1 MSTVTTLRA
10 GDDFEESPLPPNG
23 AASSSDMKAAAPK
36 PLFGGV
42 SAKTAARAQKGEL
55 STSRTGNR
63 KQAAYSFSKPKK
75 GLFIKVN
82 PDPAYTLTNVP
93 VFLNDATDSWHYI
106 TPELYE
112 SGELPDRFVRA
123 CKLMDIF
130 VVGGADGSFFLWPV
144 PVTSHSS
151 RKGALAAAEV
161 ARNRYVIVEWFKPA
175 ATYNIEPATEPIPE
189 PDWASLPS
197 LEVMMLAA
205 FHSVVSVATDKVVVD
220 YMSGGVANRKDKED
234 EA

>member
-144 PVTSHSS
+144 PVTEPLIPQGRPRSS
-151 RKGALAAAEV
+151 RSGAQPL
-161 ARNRYVIVEWFKPA
+161 RDRG
-175 ATYNIEPATEPIPE
+175 
-189 PDWASLPS
+189 
-197 LEVMMLAA
+197 
-205 FHSVVSVATDKVVVD
+205 VVQAGCDVQH
-220 YMSGGVANRKDKED
+220 
-234 EA
+234 